1 MLCLLL
7 QLQYNIAGE
16 RMSGARRRVA
26 QQIWSAIHIRPSS
39 KTGSSY
45 SHQLL
50 DFPCLALQQRGVK
63 VNGSDVKLGNIIE
76 KNGHLY
82 EVIKAQHTQHGRGG
96 AMIQVELRDLDSGL
110 KSTERLRTSETI
122 ERMHP
127 LEPVMSGVHV
137 EDRSFHYLYED
148 GDIIFVMDPK
158 TFEQVE
164 LPKEIFGKRAA
175 YLADGMPVT
184 VSFHEGRAL
193 SASLPTRVTCRVVQ
207 AEPSFKGQS
216 ASAQYKKLILENG
229 RTVMGPTYLDVGDKI
244 VVNTLEESY
253 MARASKS

>member
-1 MLCLLL
+1 MINSSIGVLCLLL

-122 ERMHP
+122 ER
-127 LEPVMSGVHV
+127 VHV

>member
-1 MLCLLL
+1 
-7 QLQYNIAGE
+7 
-16 RMSGARRRVA
+16 
-26 QQIWSAIHIRPSS
+26 
-39 KTGSSY
+39 
-45 SHQLL
+45 
-50 DFPCLALQQRGVK
+50 
-63 VNGSDVKLGNIIE
+63 
-76 KNGHLY
+76 
-82 EVIKAQHTQHGRGG
+82 
-96 AMIQVELRDLDSGL
+96 MIQVELRDLDSGL

-122 ERMHP
+122 EH
-127 LEPVMSGVHV
+127 
-137 EDRSFHYLYED
+137 
-148 GDIIFVMDPK
+148 
-158 TFEQVE
+158 
-164 LPKEIFGKRAA
+164 
-175 YLADGMPVT
+175 GMPVT

>member
-1 MLCLLL
+1 MINSSIGVLCLLL

-96 AMIQVELRDLDSGL
+96 ATIQVELRDLDSGL

-122 ERMHP
+122 ER
-127 LEPVMSGVHV
+127 VHV